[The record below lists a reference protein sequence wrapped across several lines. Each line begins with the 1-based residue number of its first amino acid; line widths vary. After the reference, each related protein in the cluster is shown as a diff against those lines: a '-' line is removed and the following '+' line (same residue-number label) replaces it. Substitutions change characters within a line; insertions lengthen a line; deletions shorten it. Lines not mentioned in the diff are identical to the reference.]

1 MAVYRNSIQSTNV
14 VESIINLEGS
24 MRKFVRAIL
33 LTGVALVALVSSAH
47 SQTVVATIS
56 GGTYTF
62 SASKVTLA
70 SAFEQEFN
78 DGSTVSPTTIDLVK
92 SGSNWFLWGRGVK
105 SGKAFTCWIAL
116 TVSGGNSY
124 IFNGAGGMV
133 HRCSHPACNYD
144 PCSLPPVCGGD
155 CNGNRVECVL
165 ISDPHA
171 AAGYLGSFN

>member
-1 MAVYRNSIQSTNV
+1 
-14 VESIINLEGS
+14 

-133 HRCSHPACNYD
+133 HRCSHPACNYY

-165 ISDPHA
+165 ISDPQA
-171 AAGYLGSFN
+171 TAGYLGSFN